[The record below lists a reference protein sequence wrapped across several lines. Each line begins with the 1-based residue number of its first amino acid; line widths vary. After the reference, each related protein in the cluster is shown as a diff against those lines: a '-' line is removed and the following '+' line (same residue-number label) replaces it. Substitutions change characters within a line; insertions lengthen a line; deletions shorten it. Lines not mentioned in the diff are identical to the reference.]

1 MEDKELVKVVKEY
14 LKEGWP
20 KFRAEHMEGNEEEWN
35 DEEGLDSYKEVM
47 IENLSDLVVEV
58 WAELQELQYNKS
70 MRDKKEAEEAIE
82 KVRNAIEELAEMVFD
97 DEGTDLVEEF
107 FEEGLV

>member
-20 KFRAEHMEGNEEEWN
+20 KFRAEHMKGNEEEWN

-58 WAELQELQYNKS
+58 WAELQEL
-70 MRDKKEAEEAIE
+70 
-82 KVRNAIEELAEMVFD
+82 
-97 DEGTDLVEEF
+97 
-107 FEEGLV
+107 

>member
-1 MEDKELVKVVKEY
+1 MAVLELD
-14 LKEGWP
+14 LKE
-20 KFRAEHMEGNEEEWN
+20 H
-35 DEEGLDSYKEVM
+35 Y
-47 IENLSDLVVEV
+47 
-58 WAELQELQYNKS
+58 YNKS